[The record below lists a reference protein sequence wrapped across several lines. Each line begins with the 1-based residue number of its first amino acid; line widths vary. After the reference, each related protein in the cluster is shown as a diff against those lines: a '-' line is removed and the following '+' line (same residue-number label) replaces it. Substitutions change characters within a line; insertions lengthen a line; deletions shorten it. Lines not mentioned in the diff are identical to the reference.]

1 MKRNKVVFTVLS
13 VVLVLMLSALMSG
26 CNEAQKRI
34 LQRLMATE
42 SGQYAGEEVDEER
55 IAELKDHIKRFSD
68 EVEQLV
74 EDTGQLGI
82 YYKMQAMEF
91 MNQKQYGPAREYFL
105 KSLEIYPNNEVVHYY
120 TGLVTAQTAGA
131 QSNEAQRQSR
141 IEDAAYH
148 YERAAELKRN
158 YFDALYALSVLYIYE
173 LDRPFEA
180 EQYVQ
185 RALEVRSGSEKTK
198 FLLASIRVQQG
209 RFEEAVEIYDEIVE
223 EAEDESMRE
232 RARAN
237 RDQLLGGGYG
247 G

>member
-1 MKRNKVVFTVLS
+1 MKRNRAVLTVLS
-13 VVLVLMLSALMSG
+13 VVLVLMLSALLSG

-82 YYKMQAMEF
+82 FYKMLALEF
-91 MNQKQYGPAREYFL
+91 MDEKQYGPAREYFL
-105 KSLEIYPNNEVVHYY
+105 KSLEIYPNNQVVQYY
-120 TGLVTAQTAGA
+120 TGLVSAQTAGA
-131 QSNEAQRQSR
+131 QPTEAERR
-141 IEDAAYH
+141 ARLEEAAYH

-158 YFDALYALSVLYIYE
+158 YFEALYALAVLYIHE

-185 RALEVRSGSEKTK
+185 RALEVRPGSDKTK

-209 RFEEAVEIYDEIVE
+209 RFEEAVEIYDEIAAE
-223 EAEDESMRE
+223 TEDENM
-232 RARAN
+232 RARAREN
-237 RDQLLGGGYG
+237 REQILGGGYDG
-247 G
+247 

>member
-1 MKRNKVVFTVLS
+1 MKRRRVVLAIVSMVILLS
-13 VVLVLMLSALMSG
+13 VMLTG

-42 SGQYAGEEVDEER
+42 SGQYRGEKVDEQR
-55 IAELKDHIKRFSD
+55 IAELKNHIKRFSD
-68 EVEQLV
+68 EVQRLV

-82 YYKMQAMEF
+82 YYKMLALEF
-91 MNQKQYGPAREYFL
+91 MHQEQYGPAREYFL
-105 KSLEIYPNNEVVHYY
+105 KSLEIYPNNEVVQYY
-120 TGLVTAQTAGA
+120 TGLVTAQSAGA
-131 QSNEAQRQSR
+131 QPNEAQRQSYL
-141 IEDAAYH
+141 EEAAYH

-158 YFDALYALSVLYIYE
+158 YFEALYALSVLYIYE

-198 FLLASIRVQQG
+198 FLLAAIRVQQG
-209 RFEEAVEIYDEIVE
+209 RFEEAVEFYDEIME
-223 EAEDESMRE
+223 ETEDESMRE

-237 RDQLLGGGYG
+237 REQLLGGGYG

>member
-1 MKRNKVVFTVLS
+1 MLKRKRVVLAVVSTAVLLS
-13 VVLVLMLSALMSG
+13 VMMTG

-34 LQRLMATE
+34 FERLMATE
-42 SGQYAGEEVDEER
+42 SGQYAGEKVSEQR

-68 EVEQLV
+68 EVLKQV

-82 YYKMQAMEF
+82 YYKMLALEF
-91 MNQKQYGPAREYFL
+91 MNQEQYGPAREYFL
-105 KSLEIYPNNEVVHYY
+105 KSLEIYPNNEVVQYY

-131 QSNEAQRQSR
+131 QANQAQRKLR
-141 IEDAAYH
+141 LEAAAYH
-148 YERAAELKRN
+148 YERAVELKRN
-158 YFDALYALSVLYIYE
+158 YFEALYALSVLFIHE
-173 LDRPFEA
+173 LNRPFEA

-198 FLLASIRVQQG
+198 FLLASIRVQQS

-223 EAEDESMRE
+223 EAEDEGMRE
-232 RARAN
+232 QARMN
-237 RDQLLGGGYG
+237 REQLLGGGYG

>member
-13 VVLVLMLSALMSG
+13 VALVLMLSALMSG

-42 SGQYAGEEVDEER
+42 SGQYAGEEVDEAR
-55 IAELKDHIKRFSD
+55 IAELEDHIKRFSD

-82 YYKMQAMEF
+82 FYKMLALEF
-91 MNQKQYGPAREYFL
+91 MDEKQYGPAREYFL
-105 KSLEIYPNNEVVHYY
+105 KSLEIYPNNQVVQYY
-120 TGLVTAQTAGA
+120 TGLASAQTAGA
-131 QSNEAQRQSR
+131 RPTEAERR
-141 IEDAAYH
+141 ARLEEAAYH
-148 YERAAELKRN
+148 YERASELKRN
-158 YFDALYALSVLYIYE
+158 YFEALYALSVLYIHE

-185 RALEVRSGSEKTK
+185 RALEVRPGSEKTK

-209 RFEEAVEIYDEIVE
+209 RFEEAVEIYDEIARE
-223 EAEDESMRE
+223 TEDENM
-232 RARAN
+232 RARAREN
-237 RDQLLGGGYG
+237 REQILGGGFDG
-247 G
+247 

>member
-1 MKRNKVVFTVLS
+1 MVILLS
-13 VVLVLMLSALMSG
+13 VMLTG

-42 SGQYAGEEVDEER
+42 SGQYRGEKVDEQR
-55 IAELKDHIKRFSD
+55 IAELKNHIKRFSD
-68 EVEQLV
+68 EVQRLV

-82 YYKMQAMEF
+82 YYKMLALEF
-91 MNQKQYGPAREYFL
+91 MHQEQYGPAREYFL
-105 KSLEIYPNNEVVHYY
+105 KSLEIYPNNEVVQYY
-120 TGLVTAQTAGA
+120 TGLVTAQSAGA
-131 QSNEAQRQSR
+131 QPNEAQRQSYL
-141 IEDAAYH
+141 EEAAYH

-158 YFDALYALSVLYIYE
+158 YFEALYALSVLYIYE

-198 FLLASIRVQQG
+198 FLLAAIRVQQG
-209 RFEEAVEIYDEIVE
+209 RFEEAVEFYDEIME
-223 EAEDESMRE
+223 ETEDESMRE

-237 RDQLLGGGYG
+237 REQLLGGGYG

>member
-1 MKRNKVVFTVLS
+1 MTRKR
-13 VVLVLMLSALMSG
+13 VVLTFVSIAVLLSMTMTG
-26 CNEAQKRI
+26 CNDAQKRI
-34 LQRLMATE
+34 FERLMATE
-42 SGQYAGEEVDEER
+42 SGQYAGEKVDEQR

-82 YYKMQAMEF
+82 YYKMLALELMKQE
-91 MNQKQYGPAREYFL
+91 QYGPAREYFL
-105 KSLEIYPNNEVVHYY
+105 KSLEIYPNNEVVQYY

-131 QSNEAQRQSR
+131 QASEAQRQAR
-141 IEDAAYH
+141 LEEAAYH
-148 YERAAELKRN
+148 YERAVELKRN
-158 YFDALYALSVLYIYE
+158 YFEALYALSVLYIHE
-173 LDRPFEA
+173 LNRPFEA

-223 EAEDESMRE
+223 EAEDEGMRE
-232 RARAN
+232 QARMN
-237 RDQLLGGGYG
+237 REQLLGGGYG